1 MALTSGASISASTA
15 SLSPC
20 TTFSTPLG
28 RPAWCSSSA
37 ISRVELGSRSEG
49 LRMKQLPQ
57 AMASGYI
64 HSGTMAGKLN
74 GVMPATT
81 PSGWKSLQASM
92 FGPTLRLYSPLRIS
106 GAAQAYS
113 TFSMPRLSSPA
124 ASSRVLPCSS
134 LISLEMAAS
143 FCSSSCL
150 KRNSTWARLA
160 GGVLRQAGKAA
171 LAASMACCT
180 VARLARPSVWMA
192 SPVDGL
198 NTSVVR
204 PCSTMRSPLI
214 RCGMLLMGRVSCRA
228 FVFCGAGRSEGRRLP
243 SPQPSPRG
251 RGGLSVRYLS
261 SVSTNTTS
269 WSLALITL
277 CSTPALRK

>member
-1 MALTSGASISASTA
+1 MAFTSGAWSRPSTA

-20 TTFSTPLG
+20 TTFSTPFG
-28 RPAWCSSSA
+28 RPASWNSSA

-49 LRMKQLPQ
+49 LRMKVLPQ

-64 HSGTMAGKLN
+64 HSGTIAGKLN
-74 GVMPATT
+74 GVIPATT
-81 PSGWKSLQASM
+81 PIGWKSLQASM

-134 LISLEMAAS
+134 LISLEIRAS

-150 KRNSTWARLA
+150 KRYSTCARLA

-171 LAASMACCT
+171 LAASMAFCR
-180 VARLARPSVWMA
+180 VLPSASGTLWMA
-192 SPVDGL
+192 SPVEGL
-198 NTSVVR
+198 KTSALR
-204 PCSTMRSPLI
+204 PLSATISPLI
-214 RCGMLLMGRVSCRA
+214 RWWRVPILSCSLFARGDERA
-228 FVFCGAGRSEGRRLP
+228 VALSLYPLP
-243 SPQPSPRG
+243 GER
-251 RGGLSVRYLS
+251 VR
-261 SVSTNTTS
+261 
-269 WSLALITL
+269 IT
-277 CSTPALRK
+277 

>member
-1 MALTSGASISASTA
+1 
-15 SLSPC
+15 
-20 TTFSTPLG
+20 
-28 RPAWCSSSA
+28 
-37 ISRVELGSRSEG
+37 
-49 LRMKQLPQ
+49 
-57 AMASGYI
+57 
-64 HSGTMAGKLN
+64 MAGKLN

-113 TFSMPRLSSPA
+113 TFSIPRLSSPA

-134 LISLEMAAS
+134 LISLEMTAS

-171 LAASMACCT
+171 LAASMACWM
-180 VARLARPSVWMA
+180 VARLARPTLRWA

-198 NTSVVR
+198 NTSAVR
-204 PCSTMRSPLI
+204 PWSSMRSPLI
-214 RCGMLLMGRVSCRA
+214 RCGMRLMGGISCRA
-228 FVFCGAGRSEGRRLP
+228 FVWSLRGKSVAPLPGPLPEGRGENHLI
-243 SPQPSPRG
+243 
-251 RGGLSVRYLS
+251 
-261 SVSTNTTS
+261 SVSTKTTS